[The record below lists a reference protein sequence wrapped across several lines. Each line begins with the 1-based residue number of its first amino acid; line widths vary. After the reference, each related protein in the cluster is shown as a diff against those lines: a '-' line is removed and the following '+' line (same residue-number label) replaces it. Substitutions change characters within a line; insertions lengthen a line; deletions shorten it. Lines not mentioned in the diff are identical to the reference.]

1 MSSGP
6 LGVVYA
12 DLQEAL
18 HSQKQRAIDAAQAA
32 AERVLVELL
41 PGHVLGN
48 HVCVADLWEV
58 MASVNGSRLG
68 LGGVATGRCGCSR
81 SAGPILTPC
90 RVECWYYNQA
100 VSITS
105 HHLAGGADLADA
117 LEVMMHNLRA
127 NASRNQSSA
136 CCGSLTVYDMA
147 VSPMTGLCVAVHNM
161 DSTLEQMP
169 ELSNLWVNGQLY
181 LLSGIIV
188 RSNAHY
194 TAYFN
199 AASVSWLVKDGWY
212 HYDGLRTTGRLL
224 FLGQSLCIDKYHAHN
239 IELLLFT
246 CSV

>member
-18 HSQKQRAIDAAQAA
+18 HSQNQRAIDAAQAA
-32 AERVLVELL
+32 AEQVLVQLL
-41 PGHVLGN
+41 PGHVPGN
-48 HVCVADLWEV
+48 HVCVADLWEL
-58 MASVNGSRLG
+58 MASVNGSSLG
-68 LGGVATGRCGCSR
+68 LGGVATGRCGCCR
-81 SAGPILTPC
+81 SAGPVLTPC
-90 RVECWYYNQA
+90 RVHGWYYNQA

-105 HHLAGGADLADA
+105 HHLTGGAEVADA

-127 NASRNQSSA
+127 NASRHQSSA
-136 CCGSLTVYDMA
+136 CCGSMTLYEMS
-147 VSPMTGLCVAVHNM
+147 VSPMTGLCVLLHNM
-161 DSTLEQMP
+161 DGTGERMP

-181 LLSGIIV
+181 LLSGIVV

-194 TAYFN
+194 TAYFC
-199 AASVSWLVKDGWY
+199 AASVSWLAKDGWY

-224 FLGQSLCIDKYHAHN
+224 FLGQSLCIDIHHAHS